1 MKYLLEQLPRADSV
15 PGIYEASYFPRSST
29 CLTVARNPKGSCRSQ
44 GYSGKRNPSDMFSF
58 LNSKHRSGLT
68 LDHSCRP
75 SLEADLPLT
84 MRFRRMVETC
94 RSSLQGK
101 KLVQSV
107 KNSLTKQ
114 VLYQIEMILK
124 NSDSA
129 TFRDSRPRAF
139 CKTAI

>member
-1 MKYLLEQLPRADSV
+1 MVKYLLEQLPRADSV
-15 PGIYEASYFPRSST
+15 PGIYEATYFPRSSA

-94 RSSLQGK
+94 RSSLQGNKNTFLKCVVDYFEKTHYIYKHYYRYFTSEIYIK
-101 KLVQSV
+101 K
-107 KNSLTKQ
+107 
-114 VLYQIEMILK
+114 
-124 NSDSA
+124 
-129 TFRDSRPRAF
+129 
-139 CKTAI
+139 